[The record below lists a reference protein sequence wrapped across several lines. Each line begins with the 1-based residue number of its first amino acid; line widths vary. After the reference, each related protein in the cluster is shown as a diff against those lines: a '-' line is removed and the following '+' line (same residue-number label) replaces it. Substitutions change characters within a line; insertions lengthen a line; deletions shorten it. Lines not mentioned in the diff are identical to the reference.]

1 MNLRALGVF
10 RAVAASGSQAAAS
23 RTLNVVPSAISRTVA
38 ELEAELGFALFRRE
52 R

>member
-23 RTLNVVPSAISRTVA
+23 RTLNVAPSAISRTIA
-38 ELEAELGFALFRRE
+38 EFEAELDAAE
-52 R
+52 